1 MTSTTRE
8 SQVVSLLHHVTPLL
22 RTFSQVPGLE
32 YDDLAQEAALVVM
45 HCLDRHTVQPVVYLK
60 TFVHRSVHNRM
71 IDLVRKRRPELSLD
85 EPMGDGGCTLGDTLL
100 DGKHPDPATCF
111 QLAELLELVKP
122 AYRDTLFALAAGYDA
137 YDLAAPDHL
146 SYDAA
151 KMRASRARRA
161 LRKVL
166 VEEEGCIT

>member
-1 MTSTTRE
+1 MTSTERE
-8 SQVVSLLHHVTPLL
+8 NQVVSLLHHVTPLV

-32 YDDLAQEAALVVM
+32 YDDLTQEAALVIM
-45 HCLDRHTVQPVVYLK
+45 HCLDRHAAHPVVYLK

-85 EPMGDGGCTLGDTLL
+85 EPMGDGGCTLADTLL
-100 DGKHPDPATCF
+100 DSHHPDPATCF
-111 QLAELLELVKP
+111 HLAELLELVKP
-122 AYRDTLFALAAGYDA
+122 SYHETLFALAAGYDA
-137 YDLAAPDHL
+137 YDIAASHHL

-161 LRKVL
+161 LRAVL
-166 VEEEGCIT
+166 AE